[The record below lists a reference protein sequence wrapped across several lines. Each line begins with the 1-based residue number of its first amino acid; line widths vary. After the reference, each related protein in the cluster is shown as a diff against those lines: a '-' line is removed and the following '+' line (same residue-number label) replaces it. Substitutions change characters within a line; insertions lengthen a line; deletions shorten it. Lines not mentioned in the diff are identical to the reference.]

1 MGVAACGDSS
11 ATGKQAT
18 PTVTPPNTGI
28 TQVVGQNS
36 ATPTT
41 FVVGGG
47 AGTVGANEICAAAK
61 NVQTSV
67 PASVPAYPGAELR
80 QSYTLDNNGT
90 YGYCVTAAPAT
101 KASAAISTRSN
112 HVVSRKFRRIGPG
125 TFGSSQGD
133 PPLPVTRPRPS
144 LRGIFYTSF
153 RSRRGKDHYD
163 QSSDQRAPA
172 VGPSPLH
179 LQSAPRPRQA
189 LLQAGPRP
197 V

>member
-1 MGVAACGDSS
+1 MIQKQGSWVGGSALRRFALALLCIAALAMGVAACGDSS

-18 PTVTPPNTGI
+18 PTATPPNTGI

-90 YGYCVTAAPAT
+90 YGYCVTAAP
-101 KASAAISTRSN
+101 STIADYYLQQLPGKGWSN
-112 HVVSRKFRRIGPG
+112 VKSNPMVIGDQVAG
-125 TFGSSQGD
+125 AKGSSSIFVTM
-133 PPLPVTRPRPS
+133 LPDAKNAAQCDILIQVIG
-144 LRGIFYTSF
+144 L
-153 RSRRGKDHYD
+153 
-163 QSSDQRAPA
+163 
-172 VGPSPLH
+172 
-179 LQSAPRPRQA
+179 
-189 LLQAGPRP
+189 
-197 V
+197 

>member
-1 MGVAACGDSS
+1 MRPVQRLTLALLCIAALGMGVAACGDSS

-18 PTVTPPNTGI
+18 PTATPPNTGI

-90 YGYCVTAAPAT
+90 YGYCVTAAP
-101 KASAAISTRSN
+101 SAVADYYLQQLPGKGWGNVKSN
-112 HVVSRKFRRIGPG
+112 PMVIGNQVAG
-125 TFGSSQGD
+125 AKGGSSIFVTM
-133 PPLPVTRPRPS
+133 LPDAKNATQCDILIQVIG
-144 LRGIFYTSF
+144 L
-153 RSRRGKDHYD
+153 
-163 QSSDQRAPA
+163 
-172 VGPSPLH
+172 
-179 LQSAPRPRQA
+179 
-189 LLQAGPRP
+189 
-197 V
+197 

>member
-1 MGVAACGDSS
+1 MLKIQVGWLGMRPIQRLTLALLCVAALALGVAACGDSS

-18 PTVTPPNTGI
+18 PTATPPNAGI

-47 AGTVGANEICAAAK
+47 NGTVGANEICASEK

-90 YGYCVTAAPAT
+90 YGYCATAAPPAVADYYL
-101 KASAAISTRSN
+101 KQLPGKGWSN
-112 HVVSRKFRRIGPG
+112 VKSNPMVIGNQVVGAM
-125 TFGSSQGD
+125 GSSTIVVTM
-133 PPLPVTRPRPS
+133 LPDAKNTAQCDILILVIG
-144 LRGIFYTSF
+144 L
-153 RSRRGKDHYD
+153 
-163 QSSDQRAPA
+163 
-172 VGPSPLH
+172 
-179 LQSAPRPRQA
+179 
-189 LLQAGPRP
+189 
-197 V
+197 